1 MSDNNEEKWKRPKD
15 TYKKMELE
23 KKAEE
28 KIYSKEEWEEIF
40 TREREENRVQ
50 KEREGRE
57 AAAAKSKV
65 RKNKIE
71 KIAVEKITVGK
82 DESITKNIIT
92 AGIVLI
98 IVWFVLD
105 TMRSNYYH
113 NKEVENFKKEM
124 EIAFKTI
131 DSISNDSLKTINKK
145 LYQGSNFNEQK
156 KSFLSANNRKP
167 AKKWKR
173 TFWEVK
179 KGYGCINNKCTYQVM
194 QYWKDCK
201 ITTGKCNTQ
210 SREIKRTS
218 DYLKN
223 TKVTYL

>member
-1 MSDNNEEKWKRPKD
+1 MSNDHKEKWQRPKD
-15 TYKKMELE
+15 NYKKMELE

-28 KIYSKEEWEEIF
+28 KIYSKEEWEEIY

-57 AAAAKSKV
+57 NVAAKSKV
-65 RKNKIE
+65 RKNKAA
-71 KIAVEKITVGK
+71 KIAVEK
-82 DESITKNIIT
+82 DESITKDIIT

-124 EIAFKTI
+124 EVAFKTI
-131 DSISNDSLKTINKK
+131 DNISNNSLNTINKK
-145 LYQGSNFNEQK
+145 LYQGINFKEQK
-156 KSFLSANNRKP
+156 NSFLNVNNRKP

-173 TFWEVK
+173 TFWEVR
-179 KGYGCINNKCTYQVM
+179 KGYGCINNKCTYKVM
-194 QYWKDCK
+194 QHYQDCSLS
-201 ITTGKCNTQ
+201 TGKCHKQTRMVERGTNQ
-210 SREIKRTS
+210 ISSMKI
-218 DYLKN
+218 
-223 TKVTYL
+223 TYL